1 MTIGIDL
8 GGTNVRVALVDDG
21 KILKVVSESCK
32 ATATEAEVLAHIE
45 GLISSV
51 ITPEVTAIG
60 MGVPAVVDL
69 ETGTVYDVVAIPS
82 WKEVPVKAILEK
94 KFGVPVSVNN
104 DCNCFGLGVARYGEA
119 KGYRDAVCVTL
130 GTGVGGCLII
140 DGKLYSGQNTGAG
153 EIGNIPYLDK
163 DYEYYCSSRV
173 FVGKGTT
180 GKEAFIKAGQG
191 DPEALALWDEFGGHI
206 GKLVSLVVNAYD
218 PQIIVFGGSIA
229 AAFDLFKGGMYK
241 ELENFPYQRSIS
253 RLKITTSSIDNA
265 AILGAAS
272 LCE

>member
-32 ATATEAEVLAHIE
+32 ATATEAEVVEHIE

-82 WKEVPVKAILEK
+82 WKAVPIKSILEK

-119 KGYRDAVCVTL
+119 KGYRDVVCVTL

-180 GKEAFIKAGQG
+180 GKETFIKAGQG
-191 DPEALALWDEFGGHI
+191 DPEALAIWDEVGGHI
-206 GKLVSLVVNAYD
+206 GKLVSLIINAYD
-218 PQIIVFGGSIA
+218 PQVIVFGGSIA
-229 AAFDLFKGGMYK
+229 AAFDFFKGGMYK
-241 ELENFPYQRSIS
+241 ELESFPYQRSVE
-253 RLKITTSSIDNA
+253 RLKIMTSSIDNA

-272 LCE
+272 LCD

>member
-32 ATATEAEVLAHIE
+32 ATATEAEVLSHIE

-82 WKEVPVKAILEK
+82 WKEVPVKAYLEQ

-130 GTGVGGCLII
+130 GTGVGSCLII

-180 GKEAFIKAGQG
+180 GKDAFIKAGQG

-241 ELENFPYQRSIS
+241 ELENFPYQRSIA

>member
-21 KILKVVSESCK
+21 KILKVVSEPTKSK
-32 ATATEAEVLAHIE
+32 ASEAEVLEHIE
-45 GLISSV
+45 GLIASV

-82 WKEVPVKAILEK
+82 WKEVPVKAVLEK

-119 KGYRDAVCVTL
+119 KGYRDVVCVTL

-180 GKEAFIKAGQG
+180 GKDAFIKAGQG

-206 GKLVSLVVNAYD
+206 GKLVSLIINAYD
-218 PQIIVFGGSIA
+218 PQVIVFGGSIA
-229 AAFDLFKGGMYK
+229 GAFDCFKGGMYK
-241 ELENFPYQRSIS
+241 ELESFPYQRSVA
-253 RLKITTSSIDNA
+253 RLKIMTSSIDNA

-272 LCE
+272 LCD

>member
-21 KILKVVSESCK
+21 KILNVVSEPTKSK
-32 ATATEAEVLAHIE
+32 ASQEEVLDHIK
-45 GLISSV
+45 GLIKSV
-51 ITPEVTAIG
+51 ITPQVTAIG

-82 WKEVPVKAILEK
+82 WKEVPVKAILEEE
-94 KFGVPVSVNN
+94 FGVPVSVNN
-104 DCNCFGLGVARYGEA
+104 DCNCFGLGVSLFGEA
-119 KGYRDAVCVTL
+119 QGYRDAVCVTL
-130 GTGVGGCLII
+130 GTGVGSCLII

-173 FVGKGTT
+173 FVGMGTT
-180 GKEAFIKAGQG
+180 GKELFIKAGEG
-191 DPEALALWDEFGGHI
+191 DVEALAKWDEFGVHI
-206 GKLVSLVVNAYD
+206 GKLVSLIINAYD
-218 PQIIVFGGSIA
+218 PQVIVFGGSIA
-229 AAFDLFKGGMYK
+229 GAFEYFKGGMYK
-241 ELENFPYQRSIS
+241 ELESFPYQRSVQ
-253 RLKITTSSIDNA
+253 RLKITTSSIANA

>member
-8 GGTNVRVALVDDG
+8 GGTNVRVALVDEG
-21 KILKVVSESCK
+21 KILKVVSEPTKSK
-32 ATATEAEVLAHIE
+32 ASQEEVLDHII
-45 GLISSV
+45 GLIESV
-51 ITPEVTAIG
+51 TTPEVTAIG

-82 WKEVPVKAILEK
+82 WKEVPVKAVLEA

-104 DCNCFGLGVARYGEA
+104 DCNCFGLGVSRFGEA

-130 GTGVGGCLII
+130 GTGVGSCLII

-173 FVGKGTT
+173 FVGMGTT
-180 GKEAFIKAGQG
+180 GKELFIKAGEG
-191 DPEALALWDEFGGHI
+191 DSEALSKWDEFGGHI
-206 GKLVSLVVNAYD
+206 GKLVSLIINAYD
-218 PQIIVFGGSIA
+218 PQVIVFGGSIA
-229 AAFDLFKGGMYK
+229 GAFDFFKGGMYK
-241 ELENFPYQRSIS
+241 ELESFPYQRSVQ

>member
-1 MTIGIDL
+1 MYIGIDL

-82 WKEVPVKAILEK
+82 WKEVPVKAYLEQ

-180 GKEAFIKAGQG
+180 GKDAFIKAGQG

-229 AAFDLFKGGMYK
+229 AAFDLFKGGRYK

>member
-82 WKEVPVKAILEK
+82 WKEVPVKAYLEQ

-180 GKEAFIKAGQG
+180 GKDAFIKAGQG

-229 AAFDLFKGGMYK
+229 AAFDLVKGGMYK